1 MDYWKISENDYAIIL
16 LENYIAWKRK
26 GIEFTTPII
35 ESSYLNDIIDNLK
48 EANYIFFDMKSL
60 EKAVSRPFA
69 HLKGRNILNKMIF
82 FNVHE
87 DSEVHKCLKADLKG
101 KAANR
106 EGQCFIYFMEET
118 KEKFLR
124 YDIKKIYQRYK
135 VKVLKNYCNR
145 EITFLPSSGVY
156 SNMSLDYKK
165 MFEETKDFQ
174 FILGEMYYEIC
185 CLDQKFDFLVAA
197 SKNALALAAILG
209 ERLGKPVIY
218 YTSIGQKYVRQNFRD
233 KIENQ
238 TDAVQQAKK
247 YLMIFDVICLGTEAR
262 ILNGVIN
269 ALGGNLVGAVGMVCV
284 QEPEKIKEA
293 DADSILA
300 KANCLTT
307 AKKMNLKYRIALTRE
322 ELEGDNHGN

>member
-1 MDYWKISENDYAIIL
+1 MDYWKIREKNCAIIL
-16 LENYIAWKRK
+16 LENYITCQRK
-26 GIEFTTPII
+26 GIDFTEPLIDG
-35 ESSYLNDIIDNLK
+35 SYLKDIITNLG
-48 EANYIFFDMKSL
+48 EVDYIFFDMKSL
-60 EKAVSRPFA
+60 EKAVSRPFVF
-69 HLKGRNILNKMIF
+69 LKDQKILNKMIF

-87 DSEVHKCLKADLKG
+87 DSEIYKCLKTDLKG
-101 KAANR
+101 IVANR
-106 EGQCFIYFMEET
+106 EKQCFVFFLEET
-118 KEKFLR
+118 KEKFLKC
-124 YDIKKIYQRYK
+124 DIEKIYQKHKMRI
-135 VKVLKNYCNR
+135 LKKYSNL

-165 MFEETKDFQ
+165 MFETTKDFQ
-174 FILGEMYYEIC
+174 FIIGEMYYEIC
-185 CLDQKFDFLVAA
+185 CIEQNFDFLVAA

-218 YTSIGQKYVRQNFRD
+218 YTSIGQKYVRQDFRD
-233 KIENQ
+233 KIDNQ
-238 TDAVQQAKK
+238 VDAVQQAKK

-284 QEPEKIKEA
+284 QEPEKIREA
-293 DADSILA
+293 DEDSILA

-322 ELEGDNHGN
+322 ELEGNGNGN